1 MLAVEVLV
9 AELEVLAAE
18 VLAAEV
24 LAAEVL
30 GLRVFTS
37 ITDSKLL
44 IMLGGRRVLSRV
56 NKVIE
61 YLV

>member
-9 AELEVLAAE
+9 VELQ

-30 GLRVFTS
+30 GLLVFAS

-44 IMLGGRRVLSRV
+44 IMLGGRRVASRV

-61 YLV
+61 YLL